1 MGLLHID
8 IFYKYLVE
16 YLLNLKMHLFFLIQN
31 LLLLI
36 FCMDDLEYMVTLSY
50 VLFYFHYGNHHIKID
65 HLYLLIILLIIHTWT
80 FQIHAWI
87 FECILLWK
95 FQINKNFNKSHL
107 IIHQMFSLKTLWIFT
122 KMYCKTIFIFIYWCY
137 SCLRQSFTF

>member
-1 MGLLHID
+1 MDLLHID
-8 IFYKYLVE
+8 IFYQYLVG
-16 YLLNLKMHLFFLIQN
+16 YLSNLIVHLFFLIQN

-36 FCMDDLEYMVTLSY
+36 FCMDDLEYMVTVSY
-50 VLFYFHYGNHHIKID
+50 VLFYFHYCNHHVKIN
-65 HLYLLIILLIIHTWT
+65 HLHLFTILLIIHTWN
-80 FQIHAWI
+80 
-87 FECILLWK
+87 FEWILLWK

-122 KMYCKTIFIFIYWCY
+122 KMYCKTIFIFSYWCY